1 MQSRSMSVVFFEN
14 DWEHTARSGIFKI
27 LDANDER
34 LPSKMIIFY
43 TVCKMVSVIL

>member
-14 DWEHTARSGIFKI
+14 DWEHTARSGIFKM

-34 LPSKMIIFY
+34 LPSKMIKTATLY
-43 TVCKMVSVIL
+43 ILYCV